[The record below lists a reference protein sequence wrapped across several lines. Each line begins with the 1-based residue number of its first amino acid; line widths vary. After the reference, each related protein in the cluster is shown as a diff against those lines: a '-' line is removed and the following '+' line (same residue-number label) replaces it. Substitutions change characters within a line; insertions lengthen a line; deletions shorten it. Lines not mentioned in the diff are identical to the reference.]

1 MTFHDMG
8 PLNTLKWIFNI
19 LSQPLFNDTGL
30 PLLRYAR
37 FVHASGPLHDLFHV
51 WRDILTNSLTQE
63 GLDSNVLGTLVH
75 VSMSFPSIHLF
86 SISLLYFFP
95 CYLLIFFW
103 CHIMH
108 FTYLCCF
115 LWVLL
120 PYISLIRTG
129 VSFPFCS
136 LLFTQYPE
144 QCFSTFFFHC
154 CSPRKIFQTF
164 DFMALLPC

>member
-1 MTFHDMG
+1 MG

-95 CYLLIFFW
+95 CYLLIFFLVP
-103 CHIMH
+103 HYAFYLFMLFPVGPPSVYKPH
-108 FTYLCCF
+108 KNRGFFSFLFTAIYPVSRT
-115 LWVLL
+115 VLL
-120 PYISLIRTG
+120 NFL
-129 VSFPFCS
+129 FS
-136 LLFTQYPE
+136 LLFP
-144 QCFSTFFFHC
+144 
-154 CSPRKIFQTF
+154 
-164 DFMALLPC
+164 